1 MAAGLGTRMR
11 SATPKHFH
19 PLLGR
24 RMVDWVIEVAR
35 ELGAFRAD
43 VTGAGP
49 AVYGLFHHR
58 AAAEAASRE
67 LAPVGG
73 TWVRLPAWYV

>member
-1 MAAGLGTRMR
+1 
-11 SATPKHFH
+11 
-19 PLLGR
+19 
-24 RMVDWVIEVAR
+24 
-35 ELGAFRAD
+35 

-58 AAAEAASRE
+58 AGAEAASRE

-73 TWVRLPAWYV
+73 TWITLPAWYV